1 LPAAERKN
9 SYVEGDMMRVLI
21 VEDEEK
27 ISAAVAHTLKL
38 NHFDVDCIEDGNEG
52 LIMAQEAIYDVIV
65 LDIMLPGKS
74 GLDILKELRQLGK
87 ITPILLLTAL
97 DSVDDRVLGLNLGAD
112 DYLPKPFSM
121 SELVAR
127 VKALSRRIALDY
139 INDFLHLGNMQL
151 DVNSLTLIINNEP
164 TKLTYREAQF
174 LEMLMRKPGRVFSR
188 NQIINRIWGYDNA
201 ANDNNI
207 EIYVHYLRKKIDKAD
222 YGIVTVRGIGYA
234 LEKR

>member
-1 LPAAERKN
+1 
-9 SYVEGDMMRVLI
+9 MRVLI